1 MKNSEFDIV
10 HRDKLSPG
18 RNVVDRNRKKDSEWK
33 KFSWEWKWCREVEVS
48 FFEKAMNLTAEE
60 DETLNTYQT
69 TAQQWAGKH
78 ATAGFW
84 REEMKIFQR
93 FLPVGKILEVGSG
106 GGRDAKELI
115 AFGYEYTGT
124 DISSN
129 FVEVARRKNP
139 GATFLVQSVYDLE
152 FSEDAQFD
160 GFWASAVLLH
170 IPKTKIGKA
179 LQRIRKCVKGGG
191 IGFIS
196 LKQGEGERLEADSLK
211 NGRFFSYYTGKEFH
225 EVLLKNGF
233 EVVQMKVHP
242 TSEKTTWLCFFVRV
256 SK

>member
-1 MKNSEFDIV
+1 MS
-10 HRDKLSPG
+10 
-18 RNVVDRNRKKDSEWK
+18 
-33 KFSWEWKWCREVEVS
+33 
-48 FFEKAMNLTAEE
+48 LTAEE
-60 DETLNTYQT
+60 ETTLNTYNE
-69 TAQQWAGKH
+69 TAQQWSENH
-78 ATAGFW
+78 ATPGFW
-84 REEMKIFQR
+84 HEEMKIFR
-93 FLPVGKILEVGSG
+93 ELLPAGKILEIGSG

-115 AFGYEYTGT
+115 ASGYEYIGT
-124 DISSN
+124 DISSS
-129 FVEVARRKNP
+129 FVKIARKENP
-139 GATFLVQSVYDLE
+139 GVTFLVQSVYDLE